1 MKDITIERTAA
12 INVEALD
19 ADLRAAL
26 GEFTSGFTA
35 GSGRVVVHLL
45 GTATPQHETL
55 ARQIVRDHDPARL
68 TQQQQQEAQ
77 RKARLDQARA
87 DYGAVELDLTPY
99 DSQGPII
106 RLLAQKILWL
116 EREITDLR
124 RTI

>member
-1 MKDITIERTAA
+1 MKDIPIERTTAL
-12 INVEALD
+12 NVEALD
-19 ADLRAAL
+19 ADLRASL
-26 GEFTSGFTA
+26 GAFTSGFTA
-35 GSGRVVVHLL
+35 GNGRVVVHLL
-45 GTATPQHETL
+45 DTATTHHESL

-106 RLLAQKILWL
+106 RLLAQKIAWL
-116 EREITDLR
+116 ERESADLR